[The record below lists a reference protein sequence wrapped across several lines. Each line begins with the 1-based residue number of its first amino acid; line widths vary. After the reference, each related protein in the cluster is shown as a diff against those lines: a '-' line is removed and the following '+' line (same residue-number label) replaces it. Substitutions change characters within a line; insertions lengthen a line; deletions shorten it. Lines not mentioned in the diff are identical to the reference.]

1 MWPFLE
7 QWVTGDKR
15 EHHLLDRPRNAPDP
29 DRRSASP
36 ASRSTAC
43 CWLAGGNDI
52 IATHFHLSMDA
63 LTWTFRVLVFLGP
76 VIAFWCTKR
85 IALGLQ
91 RRDKDKVLHGRETG
105 IIKVSLDGEFTEV
118 HEPLSAGERFR
129 LTAHEVQK
137 PLELGPAT
145 DENGVERP
153 GNRALKLRARA
164 SQAMFS
170 DHVETTVEEYKEIE
184 AGHGHH

>member
-1 MWPFLE
+1 ME
-7 QWVTGDKR
+7 
-15 EHHLLDRPRNAPDP
+15 
-29 DRRSASP
+29 
-36 ASRSTAC
+36 
-43 CWLAGGNDI
+43 
-52 IATHFHLSMDA
+52 A

-118 HEPLSAGERFR
+118 HEPLSAGERYR

-153 GNRALKLRARA
+153 GNRALKLRAKA
-164 SQAMFS
+164 SQAMFA